1 MFAQSK
7 GWGERSANVD
17 QCEPATKKQPVSI
30 AVRSS
35 SVHPSLRASSGFS
48 CTAYPPSSF
57 RVRAFTAMPVP
68 RSLLVP
74 VPVVLA
80 LYAAFQSGAFPA
92 RPQWKK
98 QQAQRDFEKVSRL
111 IDAGWGDKVL
121 VIPL

>member
-1 MFAQSK
+1 MRARNK
-7 GWGERSANVD
+7 EAAGEH
-17 QCEPATKKQPVSI
+17 
-30 AVRSS
+30 RSS
-35 SVHPSLRASSGFS
+35 EFLCSPIASCFVWIQLHRL
-48 CTAYPPSSF
+48 AYPPSSF